1 MSQKDYSNVFKNKN
15 IKVNSENW
23 RVFSIENNKSY
34 ARLGL
39 SIAKKI
45 LNRAVDRNR
54 FKRLA
59 REFFRNNQEILA
71 PKDFV
76 IMVNKS
82 KTKNNLNKRSINNQ
96 QLRLELTQLLS

>member
-1 MSQKDYSNVFKNKN
+1 MSQ
-15 IKVNSENW
+15 NW
-23 RVFSIENNKSY
+23 RVFSIENNQNT

-59 REFFRNNQEILA
+59 RDFFRVNRAKLA
-71 PKDFV
+71 QRDFV

-82 KTKNNLNKRSINNQ
+82 KINKRLISNKN
-96 QLRLELTQLLS
+96 LRLELNSLLS

>member
-1 MSQKDYSNVFKNKN
+1 MSQTDYANVFKNKN
-15 IKVNSENW
+15 IKLSSENW
-23 RVFSIENNKSY
+23 RVFSIKNDKNY
-34 ARLGL
+34 PRLGL
-39 SIAKKI
+39 SVAKKS
-45 LNRAVDRNR
+45 LSGAVDRNR

-59 REFFRNNQEILA
+59 REFFRNNQETLA

-96 QLRLELTQLLS
+96 RLRLELAQLLT